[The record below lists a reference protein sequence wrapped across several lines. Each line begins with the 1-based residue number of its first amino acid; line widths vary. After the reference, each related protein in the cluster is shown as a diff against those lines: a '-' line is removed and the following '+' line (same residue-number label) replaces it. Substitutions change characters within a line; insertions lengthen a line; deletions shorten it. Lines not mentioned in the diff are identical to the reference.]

1 MRGAV
6 ACACGN
12 SLTACMSK
20 SNTGKRHPY
29 YLCQNRSCEFKG
41 KSIRRDVLEGE
52 FETLLKKLTP
62 SKSLIVTADKM
73 FRLLWDHRR
82 RSQQARKVLLEKE
95 GRKLDKNIEQLLD
108 SIVEAQSPV
117 VIKAFE
123 NRIEAQQKDKIVIEE
138 KMTSCGSPVKPYD
151 RMYRTALE
159 YLENP
164 LKIWSLGE
172 F

>member
-1 MRGAV
+1 M
-6 ACACGN
+6 
-12 SLTACMSK
+12 
-20 SNTGKRHPY
+20 
-29 YLCQNRSCEFKG
+29 
-41 KSIRRDVLEGE
+41 
-52 FETLLKKLTP
+52 
-62 SKSLIVTADKM
+62 
-73 FRLLWDHRR
+73 
-82 RSQQARKVLLEKE
+82 
-95 GRKLDKNIEQLLD
+95 LD